1 MNTTVTATVTPSDI
15 LAQYDYIVGCA
26 KQYFESDLYTAQ
38 DIAQD
43 VVVKALA
50 NPISEGDLRNWLYG
64 ITYYTALNHI
74 ESKSALK
81 RGGGVSTYSL
91 DEIHY
96 DLLESQNDLIVRSAE
111 SEALFQDI
119 TPELADALD
128 SLHPVLRETFWLF
141 AVDGLKYKE
150 IADQLDIPISTVG
163 TRINKAREHLKDF
176 LS

>member
-1 MNTTVTATVTPSDI
+1 MNTTLTATATESDI
-15 LAQYDYIVGCA
+15 LAQYDYVVGCA
-26 KQYFESDLYTAQ
+26 KQYFDSDIYTAQ

-43 VVVKALA
+43 VMIKALA

-64 ITYYTALNHI
+64 ITYYTALNYI
-74 ESKSALK
+74 ASRKALK
-81 RGGGVSTYSL
+81 RNGGAVTYSL
-91 DEIHY
+91 DLVQEY
-96 DLLESQNDLIVRSAE
+96 QLEAEHGITRPSAE
-111 SEALFQDI
+111 SEALFHDI

-150 IADQLDIPISTVG
+150 IADKLDIPINTVG
-163 TRINKAREHLKDF
+163 TRINKAREQLKDL